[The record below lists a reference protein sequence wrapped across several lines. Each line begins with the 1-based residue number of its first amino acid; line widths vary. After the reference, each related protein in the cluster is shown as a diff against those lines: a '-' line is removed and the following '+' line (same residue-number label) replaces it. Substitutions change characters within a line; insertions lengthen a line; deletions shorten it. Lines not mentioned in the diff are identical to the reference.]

1 MKYKGYTGIVEFDEE
16 SGSLFGRVVGLRDL
30 ITFQG
35 DSVTE
40 MIQAFHDS
48 VDVYLELCADRGES
62 PEKPYSGQFVLR
74 IDPHLHRAVAHAA
87 EERGLSL
94 NSLIEENLRTAFVR
108 EGLSTSGAETVPG
121 RAARSATPGKK
132 KVSARQRRPIDAT
145 ERATSPE
152 TGPKAKAPGKHGPA
166 RSGRR

>member
-35 DSVTE
+35 DSVAGV
-40 MIQAFHDS
+40 IQAFHDS

-62 PEKPYSGQFVLR
+62 PEKPYSGHFVLR
-74 IDPHLHRAVAHAA
+74 IDPHLHRAVSHAA

-94 NSLIEENLRTAFVR
+94 NSLIEENLKTTFAH
-108 EGLSTSGAETVPG
+108 EGLSKSESEAVIGGAVP
-121 RAARSATPGKK
+121 SAIPEKK
-132 KVSARQRRPIDAT
+132 ASARRPRSRDAT
-145 ERATSPE
+145 KKASPPE
-152 TGPKAKAPGKHGPA
+152 TGSKSKAPGK
-166 RSGRR
+166 RRLAKGGKR